1 MAEKKTSEKVKQSIE
16 KFKAKRETDIEAV
29 KAINREIHRTMRMY
43 GPGQKRNDLITEE
56 LAKIEMTCSTLTDA
70 EVVAL
75 LSEEDEEQK
84 EYERLVDEYNQ
95 TIV

>member
-1 MAEKKTSEKVKQSIE
+1 MDHAKNVMTSLPKSWQ
-16 KFKAKRETDIEAV
+16 
-29 KAINREIHRTMRMY
+29 
-43 GPGQKRNDLITEE
+43 
-56 LAKIEMTCSTLTDA
+56 KIEMTCSTLTDA

-95 TIV
+95 TLV